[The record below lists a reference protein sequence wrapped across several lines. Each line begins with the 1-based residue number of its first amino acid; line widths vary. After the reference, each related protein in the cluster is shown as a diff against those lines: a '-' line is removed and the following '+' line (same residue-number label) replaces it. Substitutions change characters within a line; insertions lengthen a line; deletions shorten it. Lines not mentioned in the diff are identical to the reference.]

1 VFGTLGR
8 RAAESVVVVFALLGF
23 CFVPLGSKTALEHA
37 IALTRTLPARDAAA
51 GLMSA
56 LNRARGLVFRA
67 LTPDTPAETALPL
80 PSSGTAVS
88 PVPPRLNGSRP
99 RR

>member
-8 RAAESVVVVFALLGF
+8 RAAESVVVVFAVLGF
-23 CFVPLGSKTALEHA
+23 CAVPLGSKTALGHV
-37 IALTRTLPARDAAA
+37 IALTRTVPARDAAS
-51 GLMSA
+51 GLISA
-56 LNRARGLVFRA
+56 LNRARGLVFGA
-67 LTPDTPAETALPL
+67 LTPETPAETALPL